1 MNILDI
7 LDTMVAS
14 NVEAAVAANGV
25 RDNVIACADDQH
37 KKNVQQKH
45 DDLFEETTRNNITQV
60 NGNASPNN
68 INIKRSKRS
77 GNDFASCCD
86 KLYVHITVVDD
97 DNVKDVHE
105 EWVGSYML
113 QSQMSNADLLV
124 YERQITEKRYLYIH
138 RHHKLSCFQN

>member
-14 NVEAAVAANGV
+14 NVEASVAANGV

-45 DDLFEETTRNNITQV
+45 DALVAKTIRKNLTQG
-60 NGNASPNN
+60 NGNASSID

-77 GNDFASCCD
+77 GNDFTSCCD

-97 DNVKDVHE
+97 DNVKDVQE
-105 EWVGSYML
+105 DWVGSYML

-124 YERQITEKRYLYIH
+124 YERQITKKRYLYIH
-138 RHHKLSCFQN
+138 RQS

>member
-37 KKNVQQKH
+37 ANVQETH
-45 DDLFEETTRNNITQV
+45 DALVEETTRKNTTQR
-60 NGNASPNN
+60 NGNAAPND

-77 GNDFASCCD
+77 GIDFASCCD

-124 YERQITEKRYLYIH
+124 YERQITKKRYLYIH
-138 RHHKLSCFQN
+138 RQS

>member
-14 NVEAAVAANGV
+14 NVEASVAANGV
-25 RDNVIACADDQH
+25 RDNVIACADDDQP

-45 DDLFEETTRNNITQV
+45 DDLVEETTRNNITQGNV
-60 NGNASPNN
+60 NTAPNN

-124 YERQITEKRYLYIH
+124 YERQTTKKRYLYIH
-138 RHHKLSCFQN
+138 RQS

>member
-25 RDNVIACADDQH
+25 RDNVIACADQQQ
-37 KKNVQQKH
+37 KNNVQQEH
-45 DDLFEETTRNNITQV
+45 DNLVDETIRKNITQV
-60 NGNASPNN
+60 TGNATSKDEN
-68 INIKRSKRS
+68 ILRSKRS
-77 GNDFASCCD
+77 GIDFASCCD
-86 KLYVHITVVDD
+86 RLYVHITVVDD

-113 QSQMSNADLLV
+113 QSQMSNEDLLV
-124 YERQITEKRYLYIH
+124 YERQITKKRYLYI
-138 RHHKLSCFQN
+138 RRQ